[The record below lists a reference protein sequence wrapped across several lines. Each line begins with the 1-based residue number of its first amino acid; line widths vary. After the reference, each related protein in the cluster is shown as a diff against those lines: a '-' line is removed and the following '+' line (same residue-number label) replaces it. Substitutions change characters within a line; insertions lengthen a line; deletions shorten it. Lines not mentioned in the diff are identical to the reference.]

1 MPQKNRQNSCEV
13 EYFHLEPQLFAC
25 MTNEQTL
32 IGSDTYTLMG
42 SFGGFSEGEIR
53 YVSTAFYSR

>member
-1 MPQKNRQNSCEV
+1 
-13 EYFHLEPQLFAC
+13 
-25 MTNEQTL
+25 MTDEQTP
-32 IGSDTYTLMG
+32 IGRDTYTLME